1 MKTKPGTL
9 TAPLDAPAGRWLLTA
24 FTTEKRWPHILFHL
38 AVMTSG
44 LLAIFFYT
52 GHLNGKDTTFWI
64 LVMYQF
70 IMCVYAG
77 GRMCTKHLLHGQ
89 PLLFSMS
96 FLLTV
101 MILAATYGLTLHY
114 AYDLTFHESILLTIL
129 AVTPF
134 PVIGMGLGISLKL
147 LRHTI
152 RLQFTQATQRKS
164 ELDLLLSQLSPHFL
178 FNTLNNL
185 YGLSLTQSQRMPELI
200 LKLSDLLRYSVYD
213 AKQTFVPLKSE
224 LAYIDNYIELATTS
238 IGDRLV
244 LTTDIPVVN
253 DPAVRIAPMLLIVF
267 IENAFK
273 YSQNSAAANI
283 YIDIRLAISD
293 KRIHFT
299 VSNSYDEKETDTVT
313 ENSGVGIENSIKRL
327 QLLYDNAYEY
337 RHEKINGFYTA
348 TLTLHLK

>member
-1 MKTKPGTL
+1 M
-9 TAPLDAPAGRWLLTA
+9 
-24 FTTEKRWPHILFHL
+24 I
-38 AVMTSG
+38 SG
-44 LLAIFFYT
+44 LLAISFYT
-52 GHLNGKDTTFWI
+52 GHINGKDTLFWI
-64 LVMYQF
+64 LVLYQF

-77 GRMCTKHLLHGQ
+77 GRMCTKHLLRGQ
-89 PLLFSMS
+89 PLLFCMS
-96 FLLTV
+96 FGLTV
-101 MILAATYGLTLHY
+101 MILATAYGLTLHY
-114 AYDLTFHESILLTIL
+114 AYGITFHESILLTIP
-129 AVTPF
+129 AVTPC
-134 PVIGMGLGISLKL
+134 PVIGICLGKGLKL

-152 RLQFTQATQRKS
+152 RLQYAAATQRKS

-185 YGLSLTQSQRMPELI
+185 YGLSLTQSQRMPGLI

-273 YSQNSAAANI
+273 HSQNSAAANI
-283 YIDIRLAISD
+283 YINIRLEISN

-299 VSNSYDEKETDTVT
+299 VSNSYDVKDTDTIN
-313 ENSGVGIENSIKRL
+313 ECGGVGIENSIKRL